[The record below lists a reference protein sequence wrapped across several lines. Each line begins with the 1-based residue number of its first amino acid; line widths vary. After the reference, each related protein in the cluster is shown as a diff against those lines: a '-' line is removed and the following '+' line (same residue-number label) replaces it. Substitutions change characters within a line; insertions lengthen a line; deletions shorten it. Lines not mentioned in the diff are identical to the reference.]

1 MHTSINNISDGGLQG
16 VSKYVVQWQINKQLS
31 IWITI
36 LQSFIYQQII
46 STTFSAII
54 YSRKSFLRFKYF
66 CKWSASIYRLS
77 LDNTEVWLI
86 TCALS
91 ERKRCLK
98 HTLMYNTTLF
108 QRWYR
113 KWCVKYMAKYGTC
126 FYSCFCTDYIT
137 YIYSSHVS
145 VLTWHISI
153 HFTLY
158 TSCFY
163 TCCTVQVAYFYLY
176 TMLYILHLVCI
187 RVAVLF
193 LFALLFCLHYLFLLM
208 LLYWCL
214 GAVVFSFMEVG
225 W

>member
-1 MHTSINNISDGGLQG
+1 MIDSL
-16 VSKYVVQWQINKQLS
+16 YF
-31 IWITI
+31 IWE
-36 LQSFIYQQII
+36 
-46 STTFSAII
+46 
-54 YSRKSFLRFKYF
+54 R
-66 CKWSASIYRLS
+66 
-77 LDNTEVWLI
+77 EV
-86 TCALS
+86 
-91 ERKRCLK
+91 LK
-98 HTLMYNTTLF
+98 HSLMYNTTLF
-108 QRWYR
+108 QIWYR
-113 KWCVKYMAKYGTC
+113 KWCVKYMAKYSTCTC
-126 FYSCFCTDYIT
+126 FYPCFCTDYIT

-176 TMLYILHLVCI
+176 TMLYILHLVC
-187 RVAVLF
+187 REVAVLF

>member
-1 MHTSINNISDGGLQG
+1 M
-16 VSKYVVQWQINKQLS
+16 
-31 IWITI
+31 
-36 LQSFIYQQII
+36 
-46 STTFSAII
+46 
-54 YSRKSFLRFKYF
+54 
-66 CKWSASIYRLS
+66 SIYRLS
-77 LDNTEVWLI
+77 LGNTEVWLI
-86 TCALS
+86 ACALS
-91 ERKRCLK
+91 EWKRCLK
-98 HTLMYNTTLF
+98 HSLMYNTTLF

-113 KWCVKYMAKYGTC
+113 KWCVKYMTKYGTC

-137 YIYSSHVS
+137 YVYSSHVS

-163 TCCTVQVAYFYLY
+163 TCWTVQVACFYLY
-176 TMLYILHLVCI
+176 TMLYILHLVC
-187 RVAVLF
+187 REVAVLF

-214 GAVVFSFMEVG
+214 GAVVFSLMEVG

>member
-113 KWCVKYMAKYGTC
+113 KWCVKYMTKYGTC

-145 VLTWHISI
+145 VLTFFYSFPSL
-153 HFTLY
+153 HFLFLY
-158 TSCFY
+158 
-163 TCCTVQVAYFYLY
+163 
-176 TMLYILHLVCI
+176 MLYCSGS
-187 RVAVLF
+187 LF
-193 LFALLFCLHYLFLLM
+193 LFIYNAVHSTLGLYTDCCSVYITCFC
-208 LLYWCL
+208 WCCCT
-214 GAVVFSFMEVG
+214 GAWVQWCSA
-225 W
+225 